1 MKEGGS
7 GGSSS
12 SAMDIFDMFFGGA
25 FGGPGGRGGQRERR
39 GKNVIH
45 QLSVSL
51 EELYKGAVRKLVL
64 QKNIIC
70 EKCEGRGGKK
80 GAVEVCG
87 NCNGKGM
94 EVHIQQLRPGMVQQ
108 IQAVCRECSGQG
120 EKIPAK
126 DKCKNCGGKKVNN
139 LFLDVILID
148 FVFRLRI
155 YDVRVL
161 AAG

>member
-1 MKEGGS
+1 
-7 GGSSS
+7 
-12 SAMDIFDMFFGGA
+12 MDIFDMFFGGA
-25 FGGPGGRGGQRERR
+25 FGGGGGGRARERR

-64 QKNIIC
+64 QKNIVC

-87 NCNGKGM
+87 NCDGKGM
-94 EVHIQQLRPGMVQQ
+94 EIHIQQLRPGMVQQ
-108 IQAVCRECSGQG
+108 IQSVCRECQGQG

-126 DKCKNCGGKKVNN
+126 DKCKNCGGKKV
-139 LFLDVILID
+139 F
-148 FVFRLRI
+148 
-155 YDVRVL
+155 
-161 AAG
+161 